1 MKKAFPI
8 YTAISIIIFG
18 WAILFRVQHWPGGN
32 VLALIA
38 FVLTMINAGW
48 AGAFFHKNE
57 TFSKAFSIFLGIA
70 VGFIVWG
77 LVFRFLHWPGATPML
92 VLSLGLMIPASSI
105 WGCISY
111 LKHNK

>member
-18 WAILFRVQHWPGGN
+18 WAILFTVKHWPGGN

-38 FVLTMINAGW
+38 FVLTMIDAGW
-48 AGAFFHKNE
+48 AGAFFHKKE

-70 VGFIVWG
+70 VGLIVWG
-77 LVFRFLHWPGATPML
+77 LVFKLPIGPVQRPCC
-92 VLSLGLMIPASSI
+92 SSP
-105 WGCISY
+105 WA
-111 LKHNK
+111 